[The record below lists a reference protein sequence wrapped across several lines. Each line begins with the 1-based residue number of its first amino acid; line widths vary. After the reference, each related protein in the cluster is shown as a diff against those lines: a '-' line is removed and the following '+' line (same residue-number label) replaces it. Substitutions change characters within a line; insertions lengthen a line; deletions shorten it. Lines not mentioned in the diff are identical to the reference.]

1 MAQLIVVF
9 GLVECV
15 FGWLQLLGFAASG
28 NSMYPA
34 TGTFYNP
41 GPYCGFLAVIAP
53 VALHA
58 VLHDRHK
65 AVVWLSGT
73 YLFLAIGLMPA
84 LMGRTG
90 WIAALLGCAVVAAG
104 YYISGGRSFNKEGR
118 LRVYAVSMIVLTI
131 AFLALLYFLKPDSAQ
146 GRLLMWMIA
155 FKAMIAH
162 PWGVG
167 WDRVA
172 GAFGQAQEDYFAQ
185 HPDSVFVSVAGAPE
199 YVFNEF
205 LQIGIAFGI
214 AGFIAFIAFVVA
226 GAVTAWR
233 SRCYGLCG
241 AVVAFT
247 AVCFS
252 SYPLQF
258 AEFYLLVFLLGGAII
273 FHRHNYPVW
282 LRAGACVVLGGVL
295 SVPAYGI
302 MERKR
307 QTSEWDR
314 MSNAIRYRLSDGMM
328 KECDSLVREMG
339 WSARCLFD
347 YGKALRGNGD
357 YEKSNKVLRM
367 GVEISSDPMF
377 LNLIGRNHEDMG
389 ETAEAEEYYTR
400 SRHRLPNRLYP
411 YYLLA
416 LLYAKED
423 DTSSGKFLKAYEEAM
438 ELPVKVE
445 SPATREMREELI
457 EVKGKR

>member
-1 MAQLIVVF
+1 MAQLTIVF

-28 NSMYPA
+28 N
-34 TGTFYNP
+34 
-41 GPYCGFLAVIAP
+41 
-53 VALHA
+53 
-58 VLHDRHK
+58 
-65 AVVWLSGT
+65 
-73 YLFLAIGLMPA
+73 LFLAIGLMPA

-104 YYISGGRSFNKEGR
+104 RYVSAGRSFEKGR
-118 LRVYAVSMIVLTI
+118 LRVYAVSVIVLTT
-131 AFLALLYFLKPDSAQ
+131 AFLMLLYFLKPDSAQ
-146 GRLLMWMIA
+146 GRVLMWMVA
-155 FKAMIAH
+155 FKAMFAH
-162 PWGVG
+162 PLGVG
-167 WDRVA
+167 WDRGA

-185 HPDSVFVSVAGAPE
+185 YPDSGFISVAGAPE

-205 LQIGIAFGI
+205 LQVGIAFGI
-214 AGFIAFIAFVVA
+214 AGFIAFVAVVTA
-226 GAVTAWR
+226 GAVAAWR
-233 SRCYGLCG
+233 SRCHGLCG
-241 AVVAFT
+241 AAVAFA

-273 FHRHNYPVW
+273 FHRRNYPLW
-282 LRAGACVVLGGVL
+282 LRAGACVVAGCIL

-307 QTSEWDR
+307 QIREWDR
-314 MSNAIRYRLSDGMM
+314 IGNTIRYRLSDSM
-328 KECDSLVREMG
+328 KEECDSLVREME

-357 YEKSNKVLRM
+357 YEKSNEVLEM
-367 GVEISSDPMF
+367 GVKVSSDPMF

-389 ETAEAEEYYTR
+389 ETAKAEEHYTR
-400 SRHRLPNRLYP
+400 SKHRLPNRLYP

-416 LLYAKED
+416 MLYAKEHD
-423 DTSSGKFLKAYEEAM
+423 VSSGKFRKAYEEAM
-438 ELPVKVE
+438 GLPVKVE
-445 SPATREMREELI
+445 SPATREMREELKKVRG
-457 EVKGKR
+457 EK

>member
-9 GLVECV
+9 GLLECV
-15 FGWLQLLGFAASG
+15 FGWLQLLGFAASC

-34 TGTFYNP
+34 TGSFYNP
-41 GPYCGFLAVIAP
+41 GPFCGFLAVIAP

-58 VLHDRHK
+58 VLHERHK
-65 AVVWLSGT
+65 AAVMLSGT

-90 WIAALLGCAVVAAG
+90 WIAALLGCAVVTAG
-104 YYISGGRSFNKEGR
+104 HYISSGRSFKEGR
-118 LRVYAVSMIVLTI
+118 LRLYAVSMIVLTI

-146 GRLLMWMIA
+146 GRVLMWIVA
-155 FKAMIAH
+155 FRAMIVH

-167 WDRVA
+167 WDKVA
-172 GAFGQAQEDYFAQ
+172 GAFGQSQEDYFALY
-185 HPDSVFVSVAGAPE
+185 PDSAFAAVAGAPE

-214 AGFIAFIAFVVA
+214 AGSIAFIAVVAA

-233 SRCYGLCG
+233 LRCYGLCG
-241 AVVAFT
+241 AVVAFA

-258 AEFYLLVFLLGGAII
+258 AEFYLLIFLLGGAII
-273 FHRHNYPVW
+273 FHRRNYPLW
-282 LRAGACVVLGGVL
+282 LRAGACVVMGGIL

-307 QTSEWDR
+307 QTREWDR
-314 MSNAIRYRLSDGMM
+314 MNNAIRYRLSDGM
-328 KECDSLVREMG
+328 KEECDSLVREMG

-347 YGKALRGNGD
+347 YGKALREDGD
-357 YEKSNKVLRM
+357 YGRSNEVLRM
-367 GVEISSDPMF
+367 GVEVSSDPMF
-377 LNLIGRNHEDMG
+377 FNLIGRNHEDMG
-389 ETAEAEEYYTR
+389 ETAEAEKYYTKAKN
-400 SRHRLPNRLYP
+400 RLPNRLYP
-411 YYLLA
+411 RYLLA
-416 LLYAKED
+416 MLYAKD
-423 DTSSGKFLKAYEEAM
+423 GDTSSEKFRQAYGEAM
-438 ELPVKVE
+438 ALTVKVE

-457 EVKGKR
+457 KVRGKR

>member
-1 MAQLIVVF
+1 MAQLTIVF

-28 NSMYPA
+28 N
-34 TGTFYNP
+34 
-41 GPYCGFLAVIAP
+41 
-53 VALHA
+53 
-58 VLHDRHK
+58 
-65 AVVWLSGT
+65 
-73 YLFLAIGLMPA
+73 LFLAIGLMPA

-104 YYISGGRSFNKEGR
+104 RYVSAGRSFEKGR
-118 LRVYAVSMIVLTI
+118 LRVYAVSVIVLTT
-131 AFLALLYFLKPDSAQ
+131 AFLTLLYFLKPDSAQ
-146 GRLLMWMIA
+146 GRVLMWMVA
-155 FKAMIAH
+155 FKAMSAH
-162 PWGVG
+162 PLGVG

-185 HPDSVFVSVAGAPE
+185 HPDSGFISVAGAPE

-205 LQIGIAFGI
+205 LQVGIAFGI
-214 AGFIAFIAFVVA
+214 VGFIAFVAVVTA
-226 GAVTAWR
+226 GAVAAWR
-233 SRCYGLCG
+233 SRCHGLCG
-241 AVVAFT
+241 AAVAFA

-273 FHRHNYPVW
+273 FHWHNYPLW
-282 LRAGACVVLGGVL
+282 LRAGACVVAGCIL

-307 QTSEWDR
+307 QTREWDR
-314 MSNAIRYRLSDGMM
+314 IGNTIRYRLSDSM
-328 KECDSLVREMG
+328 KEECDSLVREME

-357 YEKSNKVLRM
+357 YEKSNEVLEM
-367 GVEISSDPMF
+367 GVKVSSDPMF

-389 ETAEAEEYYTR
+389 ETARAEEHYTR
-400 SRHRLPNRLYP
+400 SKHRLPNRLYP

-416 LLYAKED
+416 MLYAKEHD
-423 DTSSGKFLKAYEEAM
+423 VSSGKFRKAYEEAM

-445 SPATREMREELI
+445 SPATREMREELKKVRG
-457 EVKGKR
+457 EK

>member
-1 MAQLIVVF
+1 MAQLTIVF

-34 TGTFYNP
+34 KGTFYNP
-41 GPYCGFLAVIAP
+41 GPYCGFLAVITP

-58 VLHDRHK
+58 VLRDRHR
-65 AVVWLSGT
+65 AAVWLSGT

-104 YYISGGRSFNKEGR
+104 RYVSAGRSFEKGR
-118 LRVYAVSMIVLTI
+118 LRVYAVSVIVLTT

-146 GRLLMWMIA
+146 GRVLMWMVA
-155 FKAMIAH
+155 FKAMFAH
-162 PWGVG
+162 PLGVG

-185 HPDSVFVSVAGAPE
+185 HPDSGFISVAGAPE

-205 LQIGIAFGI
+205 LQVGIAFGI
-214 AGFIAFIAFVVA
+214 AGFIAFVAVVTA
-226 GAVTAWR
+226 GAVAAWR
-233 SRCYGLCG
+233 SRCHGLCG
-241 AVVAFT
+241 AAVAFA

-273 FHRHNYPVW
+273 FHRRNYPLW
-282 LRAGACVVLGGVL
+282 LRAGACVVAGCIL

-307 QTSEWDR
+307 QIREWDR
-314 MSNAIRYRLSDGMM
+314 IGNTIRYRLSDSM
-328 KECDSLVREMG
+328 KEECDSLVREME

-357 YEKSNKVLRM
+357 YEKSNEVLGM
-367 GVEISSDPMF
+367 GVKVSSDPMF

-389 ETAEAEEYYTR
+389 ETARAEEHYTR
-400 SRHRLPNRLYP
+400 SKHRLPNRLYP

-416 LLYAKED
+416 MLYAKEHD
-423 DTSSGKFLKAYEEAM
+423 VSSGKFRKAYEEAM
-438 ELPVKVE
+438 GLPVKVE
-445 SPATREMREELI
+445 SPATREMREELKKVRG
-457 EVKGKR
+457 EK